1 MAQPYPLQ
9 GQIYLIK
16 AICNLGDTKKRPAVV
31 VSINLR
37 NELSQTVLV
46 VPFTSDTRSGET
58 PTRILLIAGEGGL
71 ETDSLATCDHV
82 LAVRK
87 TYLEQGPYGSIDP
100 RSLQRIQQ
108 GIQLAIGIYPVGA
121 IMTP

>member
-1 MAQPYPLQ
+1 MATSYPLQ

-16 AICNLGDTKKRPAVV
+16 ALRNLGDTKKRPAVV

-46 VPFTSDTRSGET
+46 VHFTSAIDGGAT
-58 PTRILLIAGEGGL
+58 PTRILLPAGEGGL
-71 ETDSLATCDHV
+71 DTDSLATCDNI

-87 TYLEQGPYGSIDP
+87 AYLDQGPYGSISP
-100 RSLQRIQQ
+100 RSLQRVQQ
-108 GIQLAIGIYPVGA
+108 GIQIAIGIYPVGA
-121 IMTP
+121 IMAP

>member
-1 MAQPYPLQ
+1 MAAPYPLQ

-16 AICNLGDTKKRPAVV
+16 ALRNLGDTKKRPAVV

-46 VPFTSDTRSGET
+46 VPCTSNLTSGPT
-58 PTRILLIAGEGGL
+58 PTRILLKAGEGGL
-71 ETDSLATCDHV
+71 DTDSLATCDNL

-87 TYLEQGPYGSIDP
+87 TYLEQSPYGNITP
-100 RSLQRIQQ
+100 LSLCQIQQ
-108 GIQLAIGIYPVGA
+108 GIQIAIGVYPVGA
-121 IMTP
+121 IIAP